1 MLQNVIF
8 DRLFTAHLKVFNM
21 ANLFDRPMVL
31 LNLPV
36 LIMDFG
42 EIVAFKRD
50 LFWQV
55 NYVVATLVFQHR
67 PKQRDL
73 TEVFQKYFQTIVW
86 NVEILN
92 LLPPTFYQ

>member
-1 MLQNVIF
+1 MIP

-36 LIMDFG
+36 LVMDFR
-42 EIVAFKRD
+42 EVVAFKRD

-55 NYVVATLVFQHR
+55 NHVVATLVFLHR
-67 PKQRDL
+67 PEQRDL
-73 TEVFQKYFQTIVW
+73 TKETSDQVMTRHLVA
-86 NVEILN
+86 LN
-92 LLPPTFYQ
+92 RPVLRCKSSK